1 MTNGQFIGAGAL
13 AVIFDGLR
21 FDLEKMRVV
30 MPDGRMLNKARFDVL
45 FGGYTFTLDRYN
57 ERTTRSAWRAFTANE
72 AFRPP
77 ISRPGD
83 FDYK

>member
-13 AVIFDGLR
+13 AVIFDGLS

-30 MPDGRMLNKARFDVL
+30 LPDGRLLNKARFDVL
-45 FGGYTFTLDRYN
+45 YGGYSYALDVNN

-77 ISRPGD
+77 IR
-83 FDYK
+83 FK